1 MKTTKR
7 AAFHITILFL
17 GITISGFAQN
27 LGEIAFRNESKSV
40 ISDTQDELAIK
51 NVIEKETEAWFARD
65 AAKMESCWAKVP
77 QITQCVSLLGD
88 VVIFNTAESTKGKDP
103 FAMVG
108 TVPQKATITRTDWN
122 FRIVGNGAYVTY
134 TEKDESGGL
143 TSHFY
148 ESRFME
154 KMDGAWKIVAVN
166 ATAYKP

>member
-1 MKTTKR
+1 MLSN
-7 AAFHITILFL
+7 A
-17 GITISGFAQN
+17 FAQ
-27 LGEIAFRNESKSV
+27 SK
-40 ISDTQDELAIK
+40 EEMAIK
-51 NVIEKETEAWFARD
+51 NVIEKETDAWFARD

-77 QITQCVSLLGD
+77 QTTQCVSLLGD

-108 TVPQKATITRTDWN
+108 TVPQKASVTRTDWN
-122 FRIVGNGAYVTY
+122 FRIVGNAAYVTY
-134 TEKDESGGL
+134 TEKDESSGVV
-143 TSHFY
+143 SHFY